1 MLERMCVEL
10 VLRIF
15 VRSHGLASL
24 TARRVNIELWG
35 GRGVSKSHCLSPTRK
50 SLCCELLS
58 FNRPCTQVL
67 HPLIGRVLV
76 NAMRTIDQRMPY
88 YIMNVAILHNECDAH
103 DCIVLGRCVPLG
115 EPVCMCNK
123 TLVC

>member
-15 VRSHGLASL
+15 VRSHSLASL

-58 FNRPCTQVL
+58 FNRSCTQVL

-76 NAMRTIDQRMPY
+76 NATRTIDQRTPY
-88 YIMNVAILHNECDAH
+88 YIMSVTRMFCAGTMCSSRRACVHVQQNTCLLSAIPWQN
-103 DCIVLGRCVPLG
+103 
-115 EPVCMCNK
+115 
-123 TLVC
+123 